1 MQISREAIR
10 RPVEQPVALL
20 LLTLLTL
27 ALVALPFLNFAPNRL
42 VAGEPLMGW
51 QISRFGLL
59 LLPLVTLWLLL
70 WRHPTRITLMLA
82 LLAAELMLAAIIWL
96 SGHQATLLSQ
106 QGSRLAR
113 TSFASGLWCSGA
125 LILLLI
131 TDQVRQL
138 TRHRLAQLLL
148 NLQVWLLPLLLLFS
162 GQLSDLSLLKEYA
175 NRHAVFDAALSR
187 HLTLLAGTVVPA
199 LMIALPLGVTLF
211 RRPGWQGGVFGVLNV
226 IQTVPSVA
234 LFGLLIA
241 PLAGL
246 AQQFPWLGDWGI
258 SGIGMA
264 PALIALVLYAL
275 LPLVRSVVVGLQQVP
290 HEVRESARGV
300 GMGSWQ
306 QFIAVDV
313 PLALP
318 VWLAGLRVVVVQT
331 LGMAVVAALIGAG
344 GFGAIIFQGLLSSAL
359 DLVLLG
365 VIPVIALAVVIDALF
380 RLLISLLE
388 RKDD

>member
-59 LLPLVTLWLLL
+59 LLPLLTLWLLL

-96 SGHQATLLSQ
+96 SGHQAILLSQ

-300 GMGSWQ
+300 GMSGWQ

>member
-1 MQISREAIR
+1 MQISRDAIR
-10 RPVEQPVALL
+10 RPAQQPVALL
-20 LLTLLTL
+20 LLTLLSL
-27 ALVALPFLNFAPNRL
+27 ALVTLPFLNFAPNRL
-42 VAGEPLMGW
+42 VSGEPLMGW
-51 QISRFGLL
+51 QINRFGLL

-70 WRHPTRITLMLA
+70 WRQPVRVTLMVA

-138 TRHRLAQLLL
+138 TPHRLAQLLL

-162 GQLSDLSLLKEYA
+162 GQLADLSQLKEYA

-187 HLTLLAGTVVPA
+187 HLTLLAGTVLPA
-199 LMIALPLGVTLF
+199 LMIALPLGVILF
-211 RRPGWQGGVFGVLNV
+211 RRPGWQGSVFGVLNV

-246 AQQFPWLGDWGI
+246 AQHFPWLGDWGI

-290 HEVRESARGV
+290 HEVRESARGT
-300 GMGSWQ
+300 GMSGWQ

>member
-1 MQISREAIR
+1 MQISRDAIR
-10 RPVEQPVALL
+10 RPAQQPVALL
-20 LLTLLTL
+20 LLTLLSL
-27 ALVALPFLNFAPNRL
+27 ALVTLPFLNFAPNRL

-51 QISRFGLL
+51 QINRFGLL

-70 WRHPTRITLMLA
+70 WRQPARVTLMVA
-82 LLAAELMLAAIIWL
+82 LLAAELLLAAIIWL

-138 TRHRLAQLLL
+138 TPHRLAQLLL

-162 GQLSDLSLLKEYA
+162 GQLADLSLLKEYA

-187 HLTLLAGTVVPA
+187 HLTLLAGTVLPA

-211 RRPGWQGGVFGVLNV
+211 RRPGWQGSVFGVLSV

-246 AQQFPWLGDWGI
+246 AQHFPWLADWGI

-290 HEVRESARGV
+290 HEVRESARGT
-300 GMGSWQ
+300 GMSSWQ

-344 GFGAIIFQGLLSSAL
+344 GFGAIIFHGLLSSAL

>member
-1 MQISREAIR
+1 
-10 RPVEQPVALL
+10 
-20 LLTLLTL
+20 
-27 ALVALPFLNFAPNRL
+27 
-42 VAGEPLMGW
+42 
-51 QISRFGLL
+51 FGLL
-59 LLPLVTLWLLL
+59 LVPLLTLWLLL
-70 WRHPTRITLMLA
+70 WRPPTRINLVLA
-82 LLAAELMLAAIIWL
+82 LLAAQLMLAAILWL

-113 TSFASGLWCSGA
+113 TSFASGLWSSGA
-125 LILLLI
+125 LLLLLI
-131 TDQVRQL
+131 TDRVRQI

-175 NRHAVFDAALSR
+175 NRHAVFDAALGR
-187 HLTLLAGTVVPA
+187 HLTLLAGTVLPA
-199 LMIALPLGVTLF
+199 LLIALPLGVLLF
-211 RRPGWQGGVFGVLNV
+211 RRPVWQSGVFGVLNV

-246 AQQFPWLGDWGI
+246 ANHFPWLGAWGI

-290 HEVRESARGV
+290 HEVRESARGT
-300 GMGSWQ
+300 GMSGWQ
-306 QFIAVDV
+306 QFVAVDV

-365 VIPVIALAVVIDALF
+365 VIPVIALAVAIDALF